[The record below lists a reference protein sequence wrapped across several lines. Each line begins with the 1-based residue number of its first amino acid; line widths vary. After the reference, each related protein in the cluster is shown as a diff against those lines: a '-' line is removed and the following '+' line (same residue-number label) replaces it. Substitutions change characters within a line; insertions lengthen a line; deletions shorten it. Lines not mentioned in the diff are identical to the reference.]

1 VERSWGIPGPAE
13 CFGINLPWVEGGSM
27 ENLIASRNVIAVVYE
42 AVAFGAVKGVV
53 AERRNV
59 GEAVSRREDPP
70 HPGLGLYLEG
80 VA

>member
-1 VERSWGIPGPAE
+1 
-13 CFGINLPWVEGGSM
+13 M